1 MSGTICAILK
11 STFPWLGTDKDAG
24 SGADVIDK
32 LTEMFELYQRQ
43 PIQIAG
49 KKRKHLVCPNPKCGV
64 SDKESR
70 FKYVED
76 IENRRDVNGFR
87 EDGVLLIEGFYET
100 EGGDD
105 GADPRIECQN
115 CLETFAIPPDLEI
128 DFV

>member
-1 MSGTICAILK
+1 MSGTITAILK
-11 STFPWLGTDKDAG
+11 STFPWLGTDQEAG
-24 SGADVIDK
+24 SGADVIQK
-32 LTEMFELYQRQ
+32 LAEVYQTYQRE
-43 PIQIAG
+43 PIKVTG
-49 KKRKHLVCPNPKCGV
+49 RKHKHLVCPKCEA
-64 SDKESR
+64 STKNSR

-87 EDGVLLIEGFYET
+87 EDGALLIEGFYET

-115 CLETFAIPPDLEI
+115 CLETFAIPTDLEI